1 MLSKIFSVLIIA
13 SVLFA
18 ILNGNISG
26 VSNALLEEGNG
37 AIELALYLMGG
48 MCVWGGL
55 MRVADKAGIT
65 DLICSMFK
73 PLGKRLFRKINTSGK
88 AFKAMCMNI
97 SANLLGL
104 GNAATPFGLEA
115 MKELEKE
122 EGESDTA
129 SDNMI
134 IFTVLNTASIT
145 IIPTTAAMLRLKHGS
160 EKPMEIFPAVILN
173 SVIAVVIAVT
183 LAKIISAASRR
194 RKK

>member
-1 MLSKIFSVLIIA
+1 
-13 SVLFA
+13 
-18 ILNGNISG
+18 
-26 VSNALLEEGNG
+26 
-37 AIELALYLMGG
+37 
-48 MCVWGGL
+48 

-73 PLGKRLFRKINTSGK
+73 PLGKRLFRRINTSGK